1 MTTELVRLDWL
12 AEQVFVLR
20 DHNDFP
26 LVMTQPMGV
35 SGADLLPLSLLGCA
49 AWDILAILQKQRQ
62 PVTRFEATAESQR
75 EEQPPWRFLS
85 IRLRY
90 RLAGPGLEEA
100 AIQRAIRLTE
110 EKYCSVYATLRQA
123 IEIVSDYEILP

>member
-1 MTTELVRLDWL
+1 MPTELVRLDWL
-12 AEQVFVLR
+12 ADQVFVLR

-35 SGADLLPLSLLGCA
+35 NGADLLPMSLLGCA

-62 PVTRFEATAESQR
+62 LVTRFEATAESER
-75 EEQPPWRFLS
+75 EEQPPWRFRL
-85 IRLRY
+85 ICLRY
-90 RLAGPGLEEA
+90 RIGGPGLEEA

-110 EKYCSVYATLRQA
+110 EKYCSVYATLRLA
-123 IEIVSDYEILP
+123 IEIVSQYEILP